1 MEFFSKKINQIKLQ
15 NKQVE
20 ISPCLDLIETENI
33 EELALE
39 AAKLNE
45 IIRIVYQRYTKIR
58 EVELIKK
65 LNDLENSMREVFM
78 EI

>member
-1 MEFFSKKINQIKLQ
+1 
-15 NKQVE
+15 VE